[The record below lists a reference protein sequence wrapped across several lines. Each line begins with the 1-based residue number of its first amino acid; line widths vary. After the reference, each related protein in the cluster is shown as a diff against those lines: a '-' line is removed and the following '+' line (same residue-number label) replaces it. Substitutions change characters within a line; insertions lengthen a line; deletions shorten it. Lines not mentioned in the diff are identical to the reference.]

1 MVIFHVASEN
11 IQEKKQFIMDEL
23 RKKGFRITSQR
34 KTLIDVILKNECS
47 CNKEIYYLALQR
59 DSSVS
64 MATVYRMVKTLEEL
78 GAIDRRNMYKITC
91 EEVHSMGIPSENW
104 MDKLKNVLGQQGMLG
119 EDEEIFVR
127 IHKKGS
133 KEAIRALEQED
144 CSSSCCGE
152 CCRKTI

>member
-1 MVIFHVASEN
+1 MASEN

-23 RKKGFRITSQR
+23 RKRGFRITNQR

-47 CNKEIYYLALQR
+47 CNKEIYYLALQK

-78 GAIDRRNMYKITC
+78 GAIDRRNMYKVTC
-91 EEVHSMGIPSENW
+91 EEVHSMGIPSEGW
-104 MDKLKNVLGQQGMLG
+104 MDRLREILSSQGMLE

-127 IHKKGS
+127 IHKKGA
-133 KEAIRALEQED
+133 KVTAGELDQED
-144 CSSSCCGE
+144 CSNSCCGE
-152 CCRKTI
+152 CCTKTI